1 MKKELIRGAI
11 MTVAVMAILPLTS
24 RAISLNEAYMY
35 DAEGRSYS
43 APTAYTMTQKL
54 YGENMGTTAL
64 EKPQDIYVADGSIYV
79 ADTGNNR
86 IVITDETFHVKKIIT
101 HGIKNGE
108 PSDLN
113 QPYGVFFGSDKL
125 LYICDTGNLRIIA
138 LDEQQRIVREIF
150 GGNLTSV
157 NEKFEFKP
165 QKLVVDRD
173 SSVYAV
179 APDIYQ
185 GILHFGA
192 DNCFAGFFA
201 PNQVDATFSVK
212 IANMWK
218 NLFSEKQQD
227 KMEKALP
234 SPYNN
239 VYQGTE
245 RFIYTTAGKVP
256 VGDEVKCLNTLGTNI
271 LQASQKIS
279 GTVVFG
285 DLQTAYENG
294 KEITSNFV
302 DVHADTNGLICAL
315 DETRGRL
322 FLYDKECNLVGIFGG
337 KEDYGG
343 TLKEPIAVEKLGERY
358 LVLDMATD
366 SLNVYAPTAYMHDVL
381 DALSDYNAGYYA
393 QSVDKWE
400 TVLQQNANYVLAY
413 RSIGRAYLQKGDYE
427 EAMEMLQKGDDQY
440 FYSMALKEFRKVY
453 LRKNLWWLA
462 VVTIG
467 GLTALSMMVKHLR
480 KWMLSEETHRPASA
494 SENDRMGA

>member
-11 MTVAVMAILPLTS
+11 MTVAVMVILPLTS
-24 RAISLNEAYMY
+24 RAISLNETYMY

-64 EKPQDIYVADGSIYV
+64 EKPQDIYVTDGSIYV

-138 LDEQQRIVREIF
+138 LDEQQHIVREIF
-150 GGNLTSV
+150 GESLTSV

-173 SSVYAV
+173 SSVYTV

-201 PNQVDATFSVK
+201 PNQVEATFSVK

-239 VYQGTE
+239 
-245 RFIYTTAGKVP
+245 
-256 VGDEVKCLNTLGTNI
+256 
-271 LQASQKIS
+271 
-279 GTVVFG
+279 
-285 DLQTAYENG
+285 
-294 KEITSNFV
+294 ITSNFV

-427 EAMEMLQKGDDQY
+427 GAMEMLQKGDDQY

-467 GLTALSMMVKHLR
+467 GLTTLSMMVKHLR